1 MVYIVPMR
9 EGNSIEL
16 SYVGTK
22 PNVYIV
28 PMREGNKGDW
38 VFDEEKANR
47 VYIVPMREGNG
58 LGTIKKLED
67 LVGLYRPYEGGKRII
82 ECYCFSPCHIVYIV
96 PMREGN
102 ENYTYH
108 TYEVRSVYIVPMRE
122 GNKLE

>member
-22 PNVYIV
+22 PN
-28 PMREGNKGDW
+28 
-38 VFDEEKANR
+38 